1 MSQAPD
7 TSDLKTDRSRLRRS
21 HERGHYD
28 REAID
33 AVLAAMPM
41 AHIAYEMDG
50 APSILPT
57 LQWREGDYVYWHGSS
72 ASRALRAMEGRKVC
86 LSVSCLDGYV
96 LARSA
101 MHHSVNFRSVML
113 FGEAE
118 RVHGDHAANSLELMF
133 DAWFPGRWETLRPM
147 NAQEFKATAV
157 MRMPIT
163 EGAAKVRTGGPS
175 DDEEDYALP
184 IWAGVLPITI
194 TLHPPVDDPD
204 ARLEVPQ
211 PAHLGDVKIG

>member
-1 MSQAPD
+1 MTQATETPE
-7 TSDLKTDRSRLRRS
+7 LKTNRSRLRRS

-41 AHIAYEMDG
+41 AHIAYEIEG
-50 APSILPT
+50 APSVLPT
-57 LQWREGDYVYWHGSS
+57 LQWREGDYVYWHGSA
-72 ASRALRAMEGRKVC
+72 ASRALRAMDGKQVC

-113 FGEAE
+113 FGAAE
-118 RVHGDHAANSLELMF
+118 RVHGDHAAKSLERMF
-133 DAWFPGRWETLRPM
+133 DALFPGRWETLRPM
-147 NAQEFKATAV
+147 NDQEFKATAV

-163 EGAAKVRTGGPS
+163 EGAAKIRTGGPN
-175 DDEEDYALP
+175 DDEEDYDLP
-184 IWAGVLPITI
+184 IWAGVLPITMR
-194 TLHPPVDDPD
+194 LHPPVDDPN
-204 ARLEVPQ
+204 ARFDVPQ
-211 PAHLGDVKIG
+211 PAHLGEVKIG